1 MSDESSLFNLAINK
15 INSRIVGGL
24 STDVD
29 ETMTHKL
36 LRKESVKVGSQFLF
50 II

>member
-15 INSRIVGGL
+15 INSRIVGL